1 MIKLTFSK
9 FSKTRFLG
17 QNSKFMKKLWFS
29 ASLYGVRVGI
39 NFYGVH
45 HDEPCWFQ
53 WKGLIFRISGQLAT
67 ASDHQQPINSWQLA
81 MASIITR
88 HGEQTLENPELHVY
102 SPWRVNS
109 FGRRVNAVTAN
120 FVWIPCCETAN
131 VNIFI
136 PYCYLIVVLSF
147 VWTFWLFCRHGTEK
161 IDKHWQAKNGWNLRT
176 TTSSI

>member
-1 MIKLTFSK
+1 MIQCIS
-9 FSKTRFLG
+9 
-17 QNSKFMKKLWFS
+17 LWS
-29 ASLYGVRVGI
+29 QGRNQLLWGSPWWTPLISVKR
-39 NFYGVH
+39 
-45 HDEPCWFQ
+45 EW
-53 WKGLIFRISGQLAT
+53 IFRISGQLA
-67 ASDHQQPINSWQLA
+67 
-81 MASIITR
+81 MASFITR
-88 HGEQTLENPELHVY
+88 HGEQSSETQKFIATRHGEHQHSPRRASTENPELPVS

-161 IDKHWQAKNGWNLRT
+161 IDKHRQAKNGWNLRT